1 MAASWSG
8 REIVSWRKEGRPV
21 PGAGLPTLFSAEQ
34 IDVWER
40 NIVTGILDLAD
51 DAAIEALQEQ
61 TIAARQE
68 VVTRESA
75 RSGGIAPLGTQVIDG
90 VRDAPLSAI
99 QPDSVIVLIWN
110 YLPEVATRT
119 YEALVQ
125 RSPRDTGRYI
135 EGLLVFIDSEPGDPR
150 AITNDTR
157 QVQIVASVPYA
168 RRLEVGKDERGRPW
182 VKQVAP
188 HIVEETAIVA
198 KRKFGDLA
206 NVTYMYADLSNAW
219 ALSQQGMI
227 PRHFEG
233 GTWRYGHTPRTR
245 RGLLETHVRYPAILI
260 VPRE

>member
-1 MAASWSG
+1 
-8 REIVSWRKEGRPV
+8 V

-34 IDVWER
+34 IDAWER
-40 NIVTGILDLAD
+40 NIVTGILDLSD
-51 DAAIEALQEQ
+51 DAAVEAMQEQ

-99 QPDSVIVLIWN
+99 HPDSVIVLLWN

-125 RSPRDTGRYI
+125 RSPRLTGRYI
-135 EGLLVFIDSEPGDPR
+135 EGLLVFIDGQPSELS

-168 RRLEVGKDERGRPW
+168 RRLEVGKDLEGQPW

-206 NVTYMYADLSNAW
+206 SVTYSYVDLSNAW
-219 ALSQQGMI
+219 VLSQQGMI
-227 PRHFEG
+227 PRHFESG
-233 GTWRYGHTPRTR
+233 RWRHGHTPRTR
-245 RGLLETHVRYPAILI
+245 RGVVETQVRYPAILI